1 VELKAAAYTTR
12 AAARLLRLSQS
23 QIRAYLRAGFVSAQR
38 DLTGSYRLSFKD
50 LLVLRAAANLQS
62 GSVSGR
68 RIHRALRALR
78 SQIGTDRDLSELRIS
93 ERDGRIVAR
102 DREAAWH
109 PESGQLLLE
118 LDMKAAG
125 ESVAGLAERRMA
137 ASRQEAEQHYEHA
150 VELEDTDLEA
160 AREAYER
167 ALSLCPD
174 HADAHIDLGHLLH
187 ERGDAAAAE
196 AHYRAALAARPED
209 AVASYNLGVAL
220 EDLDRK
226 EEAIAAYEAAVEW
239 DPKLADA
246 YWNLGELYHE
256 QGHAQAALRAMK
268 TYLSLTKSWP
278 R

>member
-1 VELKAAAYTTR
+1 LKAAAYSTR
-12 AAARLLRLSQS
+12 AAARLLRVSQS
-23 QIRAYLRAGFVSAQR
+23 QIRAYVRAGFVAAER
-38 DLTGSYRLSFKD
+38 DLSGSYRLSFKD
-50 LLVLRAAANLQS
+50 LLVLRAAASLQS
-62 GSVSGR
+62 GRVSKR

-78 SQIGTDRDLSELRIS
+78 SQIGAERDLSEVRIS
-93 ERDGRIVAR
+93 EHDGRIVAR
-102 DREAAWH
+102 DRAAAWN

-118 LDMKAAG
+118 LETKAAG
-125 ESVAGLAERRMA
+125 DSVAGLDDRRKA
-137 ASRQEAEQHYEHA
+137 AARAQAEQHYEHA
-150 VELEDTDLEA
+150 VELEDDDWSA

-167 ALSLCPD
+167 TLELCPE

-196 AHYRAALAARPED
+196 AHYRGALAARPAD

-226 EEAIAAYEAAVEW
+226 EEAIAAYEDAVLW

-256 QGHAQAALRAMK
+256 QGRAQAALRAMK